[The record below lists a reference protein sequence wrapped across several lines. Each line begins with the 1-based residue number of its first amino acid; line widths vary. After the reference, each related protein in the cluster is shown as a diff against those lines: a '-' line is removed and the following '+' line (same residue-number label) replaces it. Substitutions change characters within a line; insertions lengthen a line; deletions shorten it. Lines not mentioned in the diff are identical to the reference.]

1 MPGLCINVCIHAHT
15 VLFQDFR
22 NRVTGKVLRPVESH
36 VFQKMGQ
43 PVLGII
49 FHERTHVLDD
59 VKVSL
64 PCRFVIFT
72 NKIGQP
78 IIQFPMFH
86 VRVQGNRSV
95 HFILSIRV
103 KLGKSQ
109 QQ

>member
-1 MPGLCINVCIHAHT
+1 MSGLRIHVCIHAHT

-36 VFQKMGQ
+36 VFQEMSQ
-43 PVLGII
+43 PILGII

-59 VKVSL
+59 IKVSL
-64 PCRFVIFT
+64 TYWFVIFT

-78 IIQFPMFH
+78 IIQFSMFH
-86 VRVQGNRSV
+86 VRVQGNRGV

-103 KLGKSQ
+103 KLDKSQ

>member
-1 MPGLCINVCIHAHT
+1 MPGLRVHVCIHVHT
-15 VLFQDFR
+15 ILFQYFR
-22 NRVTGKVLRPVESH
+22 NRVTGKVHRTVEGH
-36 VFQKMGQ
+36 VFQEMGQ

-49 FHERTHVLDD
+49 FHERSHVLDD
-59 VKVSL
+59 IKVSL

-72 NKIGQP
+72 NKIGQS

-86 VRVQGNRSV
+86 VRVQGNRGV

-103 KLGKSQ
+103 KLEKSQ